1 MLRGFQLPWNFSWV
15 DEKKLAG
22 SSVPTSEGQMKALV
36 SEGISHL
43 VSLSPESPPSTA
55 PVHGLKITYISVDD
69 FEAPTPKQI
78 RKFLKVCELAH
89 VRGEGVAVHCRRGRG
104 RTGTVSLVSLFF

>member
-55 PVHGLKITYISVDD
+55 PVHSG
-69 FEAPTPKQI
+69 
-78 RKFLKVCELAH
+78 
-89 VRGEGVAVHCRRGRG
+89 GRL
-104 RTGTVSLVSLFF
+104 TSLDASFARCFAF